1 MPGIIRPVRPPIL
14 MPTRGVGSLAP
25 PYADQGGG
33 GAWTPAKLGAS
44 LPRWFRADLGT
55 TIATGVSTW
64 ANQGSDGSAANLT
77 QGTGSAQPT
86 VSTLTGGNGRPALAF
101 SAAASQFLSNAS
113 ALSGSA
119 AHVFAVFQINTDPPA
134 VAANCGLWRLG
145 TAASVSAV
153 PFTDGIIYDEAYSTT
168 RQTTVNPTPSLT
180 SVHCYE
186 VISTGSE
193 WTSLLDGVQ
202 LFTTATNTFSANAT
216 WLIGNSAAGNFLDG
230 KLAELLVCN
239 AKQTTNRPQIV
250 SYLNARYALGMV

>member
-1 MPGIIRPVRPPIL
+1 MIRRG
-14 MPTRGVGSLAP
+14 GVGANRREGMRVANATTWSPSA
-25 PYADQGGG
+25 
-33 GAWTPAKLGAS
+33 LGSA

-55 TIATGVSTW
+55 TIATGVSAW

-86 VSTLTGGNGRPALAF
+86 VSTLTGGGGRPALAF
-101 SAAASQFLSNAS
+101 SAASSQFLSNAS

-119 AHVFAVFQINTDPPA
+119 AHIFAIFQINTDPPS

-145 TAASVSAV
+145 TAASVGVV

-186 VISTGSE
+186 VVSTNSE
-193 WTSLLDGVQ
+193 WTSLLDGAQ
-202 LFTTATNTFSANAT
+202 LFTTATNTFAANAT
-216 WLIGNSAAGNFLDG
+216 WLIGNSGGGNFLDG
-230 KLAELLVCN
+230 KLAELLICN
-239 AKQTTNRPQIV
+239 AKQTANRPQIV
-250 SYLNARYALGMV
+250 SYLNGRYSLGMV